1 MQKRFIIKIT
11 ERRSLQTISLYY
23 RENQYIQIYNK
34 CSKSVFYTKAV
45 SNLQKMS
52 LLCAKKKKNQTLP
65 FSYVIV
71 VNILREMNKNVRQQL
86 INVPYV

>member
-11 ERRSLQTISLYY
+11 ERRSLQTISLHY

-34 CSKSVFYTKAV
+34 CSKSVFYTKTV

-52 LLCAKKKKNQTLP
+52 LLCAKKKESNTTFFLC
-65 FSYVIV
+65 
-71 VNILREMNKNVRQQL
+71 NC
-86 INVPYV
+86 